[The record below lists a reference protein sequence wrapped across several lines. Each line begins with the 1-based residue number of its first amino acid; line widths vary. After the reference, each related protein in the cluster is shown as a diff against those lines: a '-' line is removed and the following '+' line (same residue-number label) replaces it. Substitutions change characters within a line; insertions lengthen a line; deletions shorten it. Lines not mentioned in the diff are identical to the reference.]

1 MFTNDTLKGRVAL
14 ITGGGSG
21 IGLEIATHYARV
33 GAAVMLI
40 GRNEDRIEAAAQS
53 ITAEGGSAAAWRADV
68 RNYDELQA
76 AVQGA
81 VERFGGL
88 DILVNNAAGNFV
100 CPTAEMSPRGWK
112 TVIDIDLNGTFHG
125 CHAAYPYLKQSPH
138 GGTIISI
145 VTMLGVTGWPGAA
158 HCAAAKA
165 GILSL
170 SRTLAVEWG
179 PDKIRVN
186 TISPGPIG
194 DTEGVRRMY
203 IETGRGELEARNPM
217 RCCVCAR
224 RGNHLLIGSL
234 ASRSTPSF
242 TRRPGMNI
250 FLRQT
255 IPDVSGIRS
264 SLKHHR
270 FRRKKSARLVP
281 PQFRVMPGQPQ

>member
-1 MFTNDTLKGRVAL
+1 M
-14 ITGGGSG
+14 
-21 IGLEIATHYARV
+21 
-33 GAAVMLI
+33 
-40 GRNEDRIEAAAQS
+40 
-53 ITAEGGSAAAWRADV
+53 

-76 AVQGA
+76 AVQGT

-100 CPTAEMSPRGWK
+100 CPTAELSPRGWK

-138 GGTIISI
+138 GGAIISI
-145 VTMLGVTGWPGAA
+145 ITMLGVSGWPGAA

-203 IETGRGELEARNPM
+203 IETGRGELEARKTALGRFGRKEEIAN
-217 RCCVCAR
+217 AA
-224 RGNHLLIGSL
+224 IYL
-234 ASRSTPSF
+234 ASGLAGYVTGENLIVDGGRW
-242 TRRPGMNI
+242 
-250 FLRQT
+250 
-255 IPDVSGIRS
+255 
-264 SLKHHR
+264 LKYV
-270 FRRKKSARLVP
+270 AA
-281 PQFRVMPGQPQ
+281 